1 MNNPMDIP
9 RDELEALMVF
19 LANDTLEGQEREAMQ
34 AAVAADPQLMAELE
48 ALRSIRDEMQA
59 EILAE
64 PVQSTSSEFALA
76 RLMRDIDREGARQAP
91 AAQPKS
97 NIWKIAA
104 VIAIG
109 LFAVQSAYVV
119 MAPDEIIDLA
129 GGGGVQADG
138 PTLIVAFAEDAS
150 EADIRR
156 LLLRLDLSIVGG
168 PSALGLYT
176 LAARDAESRASALS
190 QLNANSAL
198 VDSAEM
204 GE

>member
-1 MNNPMDIP
+1 MSNPTDIP

-19 LANDTLEGQEREAMQ
+19 LANETLEGQEREAVE
-34 AAVAADPQLMAELE
+34 AAVAADPQLTVELE
-48 ALRSIRDEMQA
+48 ALRSIRAEMQA
-59 EILAE
+59 EPA
-64 PVQSTSSEFALA
+64 QSTSSEFALA
-76 RLMRDIDREGARQAP
+76 RLMRDIGREGAQQAL
-91 AAQPKS
+91 AVQHKS

-104 VIAIG
+104 VIAMG

-129 GGGGVQADG
+129 GGSGIDAGG
-138 PTLIVAFAEDAS
+138 PTLIVAFSEDAP
-150 EADIRR
+150 EGDIRR
-156 LLLRLDLSIVGG
+156 LLLQLDLTIIGG

-176 LAARDAESRASALS
+176 LAASDDASRATALT
-190 QLNANSAL
+190 QLNANSDL